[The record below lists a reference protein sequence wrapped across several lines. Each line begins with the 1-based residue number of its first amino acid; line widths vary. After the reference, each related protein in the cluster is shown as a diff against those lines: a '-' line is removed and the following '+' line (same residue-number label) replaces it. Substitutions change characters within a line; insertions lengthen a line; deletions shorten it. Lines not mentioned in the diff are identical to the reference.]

1 MIQSMSMEISRV
13 HDPALTAQNIV
24 SQKKEQNAAL
34 FSKVLDEKK
43 QSVKLSNHARKR
55 LTARDLHL
63 HNDDYQQ
70 ISNALTE
77 LEQKGSKESLLL
89 YKDMGLIANIHN
101 RTIITAMNMQEI
113 NTVTNIDS
121 TKFIK

>member
-1 MIQSMSMEISRV
+1 MSMEISRV
-13 HDPALTAQNIV
+13 HTSALAAQNTV
-24 SQKKEQNAAL
+24 SSKKEQSNEL

-43 QSVKLSNHARKR
+43 QNLKISNHARKR
-55 LTARDLHL
+55 LTARDMHL

>member
-1 MIQSMSMEISRV
+1 MILSMSVSQINTA
-13 HDPALTAQNIV
+13 ALNAQNSV
-24 SQKKEQNAAL
+24 PQKNKQETAL
-34 FSKVLDEKK
+34 FSEVLAEKK
-43 QSVKLSNHARKR
+43 LSVRLSNHARKR

-63 HNDDYQQ
+63 HNTDYQQ

-77 LEQKGSKESLLL
+77 LEEKGSKESLLL